1 MLTGQN
7 GILNRAREAKEKTSL
22 AQLEENEK
30 ISLMKEQ
37 IDNSISNKRENSVRI
52 V

>member
-1 MLTGQN
+1 MITGQN
-7 GILNRAREAKEKTSL
+7 GILNRASEAKEKTSL